1 MLSIS
6 ALFCSAQ
13 YLFLKSFYQIRNFLK
28 LCALIGLF
36 EEKIEKNRLIFQTNI
51 SRNRNLI
58 LSLPESNKA
67 VIMKLEGK
75 LLIVTGKQV
84 QDIWWSDSITFTTVG
99 ISVA

>member
-1 MLSIS
+1 M
-6 ALFCSAQ
+6 
-13 YLFLKSFYQIRNFLK
+13 

>member
-1 MLSIS
+1 M
-6 ALFCSAQ
+6 
-13 YLFLKSFYQIRNFLK
+13 

-36 EEKIEKNRLIFQTNI
+36 EEKIEKNRLIFQTKI
-51 SRNRNLI
+51 SRNGNLI

-84 QDIWWSDSITFTTVG
+84 QDISWSDSITFTTVG